1 MPQDAKLAPGSGPGR
16 TRGAVDSTPATGIER
31 SKAFQRAGR
40 HSTLVASLRT
50 LLPISAIALFASYG
64 VFMQRSIS
72 IGWGDKKIEVGKI
85 EINREALVAHNPR
98 YSGFDKNGSA
108 FVVRASTAEQD
119 FKQKGT
125 VRLKAIEGQLT
136 DASRAKTELKATR
149 GTLDTNNNVLEMY
162 ERIDVVAANGMTAE
176 LTRATVHTKES
187 RIVSTEPVT
196 VRMPSGI
203 VRGQAMT
210 IEQRKKQVLFSGGVV
225 ANLKQDAR
233 APRPDGAD
241 QATRG
246 ASGTGGTTQSG
257 GPVDI
262 TSTQLL
268 IDDATK
274 RAIFSGNV
282 VAKQANSVMETAE
295 LEVHYEGQ
303 PSAQAAP
310 QSDGA
315 ATAGAAP
322 TAAGAGGQGKLSK
335 LVAPSKVV
343 LTRGVERVTGG
354 SGEFDALTDRATL
367 MGPVVISGGPDR
379 GATSDRADM
388 DNKNN
393 TIVLTGNV
401 SITGGPDRGATSDRA
416 DVDNR
421 NDAMLLTGN
430 VVVTQQKNVLKG
442 RRLQVDRKKGTM
454 QLASP
459 ALQGLPKGRI
469 SAHLVQ
475 AENETTTAARKS
487 APAPAAKTAPQGP
500 LGAGNLRGD
509 PGQPVD
515 IDADTLDVD
524 DKAKTAVFRG
534 KVIAKQGDYTITTE
548 ELVATYSGESGL
560 ALGAAPAAGQAQAA
574 QPGNAQGQPKTAAQL
589 QKVTAPRVVDITTK
603 EGQRARGNSAVFD
616 TKANIATLTGDVSLT
631 QGTTITRGPCA
642 RLDMNTGSM
651 RILDACGFN
660 TSPDAGASASAAP
673 GSGAGAAA
681 AAGKSPA
688 TGRAQLLIFPGQFKE
703 EQKEKAKAKAA
714 ATPSA
719 APSANLAPSSP
730 ATATPQPTATPPP
743 AKTTPARRE
752 AREDGPASVFGN

>member
-1 MPQDAKLAPGSGPGR
+1 MPQDAKLAPTSGPGR
-16 TRGAVDSTPATGIER
+16 TRGAGDFRSEPGIER
-31 SKAFQRAGR
+31 SKAFQRAGN
-40 HSTLVASLRT
+40 HSTLVRSLRT

-64 VFMQRSIS
+64 IFMQRSIS

-98 YSGFDKNGSA
+98 YSGFDKNGSE

-119 FKQKGT
+119 LKQKGI
-125 VRLKAIEGQLT
+125 VRLKAIDGQLT
-136 DASRAKTELKATR
+136 DASRSKTDLKATR
-149 GTLDTNNNVLEMY
+149 GTLDTNTNILEMY
-162 ERIDVVAANGMTAE
+162 ERIDVVAQNGMNAE
-176 LTRATVHTKES
+176 LTRATVYTKES

-196 VRMPSGI
+196 VRMPSGV
-203 VRGQAMT
+203 VRGQSMT
-210 IEQRKKQVLFSGGVV
+210 IEQKKKQVLFSGGVV

-241 QATRG
+241 QAMRG
-246 ASGTGGTTQSG
+246 TSGTSGTAQTG

-262 TSTQLL
+262 TSNQLL
-268 IDDATK
+268 IDDVTK
-274 RAIFSGNV
+274 RAVFSGNV
-282 VAKQANSVMETAE
+282 VAKQTNSIMETAE

-303 PSAQAAP
+303 PTAQAAS
-310 QSDGA
+310 QADA
-315 ATAGAAP
+315 ASPAVAA
-322 TAAGAGGQGKLSK
+322 AGGQGKLSK
-335 LVAPSKVV
+335 LIARSKVV

-354 SGEFDALTDRATL
+354 SGEFDALNDRATL

-393 TIVLTGNV
+393 TVLLTGNV
-401 SITGGPDRGATSDRA
+401 AITGGPDRGATSDRA
-416 DVDNR
+416 EIDNK
-421 NDAMLLTGN
+421 NDAMLLSGN

-454 QLASP
+454 QMTSP
-459 ALQGLPKGRI
+459 AQPGLPKGRI

-475 AENETTTAARKS
+475 AENEATAAKKG
-487 APAPAAKTAPQGP
+487 APAPVAKTAPQGP

-548 ELVATYSGESGL
+548 ELVAAYSGESGL
-560 ALGAAPAAGQAQAA
+560 ALAATPAAGQVQAA
-574 QPGNAQGQPKTAAQL
+574 QPAGQPKTAAQL

-603 EGQRARGNSAVFD
+603 DGQRARGNSAVFD
-616 TKANIATLTGDVSLT
+616 TKANVATLTGDVSLT

-651 RILDACGFN
+651 RILDACGFT
-660 TSPDAGASASAAP
+660 TSPDAAASASAGAAPGASAS
-673 GSGAGAAA
+673 AAA

-688 TGRAQLLIFPGQFKE
+688 PGRAQLLIFPGQFKE

-714 ATPSA
+714 GTPAPSNA
-719 APSANLAPSSP
+719 APAA
-730 ATATPQPTATPPP
+730 ATAQPPVKSTPP
-743 AKTTPARRE
+743 RRE
-752 AREDGPASVFGN
+752 AREDAPTSPVGN